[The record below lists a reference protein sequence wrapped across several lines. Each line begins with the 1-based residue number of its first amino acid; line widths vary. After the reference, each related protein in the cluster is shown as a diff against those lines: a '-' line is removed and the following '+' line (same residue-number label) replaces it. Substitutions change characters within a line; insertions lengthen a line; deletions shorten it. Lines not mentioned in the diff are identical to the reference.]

1 MRVAILFDAAATSA
15 DAAPDVSGVLEAVEA
30 VDGALRLHGNEP
42 VRVAVESVD
51 DRAWRDALAGC
62 DVVFNLCENVAGVG
76 AAEVEIA
83 RAVERMGLRMTGSGA
98 AALELCRHKD
108 RANAR
113 LLEDGLPVPE
123 WSGIDADG
131 VRDWHT
137 WPAIV
142 KPAAED
148 ASVGI
153 TQRSFASD
161 PASLADAI
169 EDAASYAPLLVQRFI
184 DGRELNVGIV
194 GRSVLPIAEIDFS
207 DMPADAWHAV
217 TYAAKWEYGSAEDAG
232 THPRCP
238 ANITEELSVRAMQI
252 AIDAVEALGVTGYAR
267 VDLRVDDDGGVWVVD
282 VNPNPDLAPSAGLA
296 RMGRAAGWA
305 YDELVARIVEAAFDQ
320 TEQDTATAHEL
331 SVRGDERVAV
341 GTSPGPLHGRQL
353 MTDDPER
360 SPDADVVLAPVGKKH
375 LDAIYTLLESTRVF
389 RAEEIGV
396 AIEVIESYLEN
407 PGQDYDVVGAFT
419 RDGSLLGYACW
430 GPTPCTVG
438 TFDLYWI
445 AVSPDAQGRGIGRLI
460 MQEVERRLA
469 RANARLVL
477 IETSSTEP
485 YAPTR
490 AFYRSLGYQE
500 IARVPDFYLDGD
512 DRVILARRLDRPTA
526 ERDTRES

>member
-1 MRVAILFDAAATSA
+1 MRVALLYDAAAKRP

-30 VDGALRLHGNEP
+30 VDGALRLHGHEP
-42 VRVAVESVD
+42 VHVLVPAVD
-51 DRAWRDALAGC
+51 DEGWAAAIRRC
-62 DVVFNLCENVAGVG
+62 DVVFNLCENVGGVG
-76 AAEVEIA
+76 AAEVAVA
-83 RAVERMGLRMTGSGA
+83 RIVERSGVPMTGSGA
-98 AALELCRHKD
+98 AALELCRQKD

-113 LLEDGLPVPE
+113 LHALGVPVPE
-123 WSGIDADG
+123 WSGVDGGAAADW
-131 VRDWHT
+131 RRF
-137 WPAIV
+137 PAIV

-153 TQRSFASD
+153 TQRSFATD
-161 PASLADAI
+161 EASLADAI
-169 EDAASYAPLLVQRFI
+169 AGAAAYAPLLVQRYI

-194 GRSVLPIAEIDFS
+194 GHSLLPIAEIDFS
-207 DMPADAWHAV
+207 DMPADAWRAV
-217 TYAAKWEYGSAEDAG
+217 TYAAKWEYGSAEDIG

-238 ANITEELSVRAMQI
+238 ADIPEALAVRAMKI
-252 AIDAVEALGVTGYAR
+252 AIDAVEALGVAGYAR
-267 VDLRVDDDGGVWVVD
+267 VDLRVDESERVWVVD

-305 YDELVARIVEAAFDQ
+305 YDELVSRILEAAMI
-320 TEQDTATAHEL
+320 AHREGEAA
-331 SVRGDERVAV
+331 RRDRERA
-341 GTSPGPLHGRQL
+341 SRA
-353 MTDDPER
+353 DA
-360 SPDADVVLAPVGKKH
+360 SADVRLGRVERRHV
-375 LDAIYTLLESTRVF
+375 DAIWALLEATKVF
-389 RAEEIGV
+389 REEEIGV
-396 AIEVIESYLEN
+396 ALEVIESYLEN

-430 GPTPCTVG
+430 GPTPCTLG

-445 AVSPDAQGRGIGRLI
+445 AVSPDAQGRGIGKLI

-512 DRVILARRLDRPTA
+512 DRVILARRLDGRSA
-526 ERDTRES
+526 ERNTARES

>member
-1 MRVAILFDAAATSA
+1 MKVAILFDAAATRPGA
-15 DAAPDVSGVLEAVEA
+15 TPDVSGVLEAVEA
-30 VDGALRLHGNEP
+30 VDGALRLHDNEP
-42 VRVAVESVD
+42 VRVAVESLD
-51 DRAWRDALAGC
+51 DAAWREAVRSC
-62 DVVFNLCENVAGVG
+62 DVVFNLCENVGGVS
-76 AAEVEIA
+76 AAEVAVA
-83 RAVERMGLRMTGSGA
+83 RALEQTGIRMTGSGA
-98 AALELCRHKD
+98 DALELCRNKD

-113 LLEDGLPVPE
+113 LHADGVPVPE
-123 WSGIDADG
+123 WSGIGADG
-131 VRDWHT
+131 ARDWQT

-161 PASLADAI
+161 AASLADAI
-169 EDAASYAPLLVQRFI
+169 AGAAPYAPLLVQRYI

-207 DMPADAWHAV
+207 DMPADAWRAV
-217 TYAAKWEYGSAEDAG
+217 TYAAKWEYGSAEDIG

-238 ANITEELSVRAMQI
+238 ADISEELSVRAMQI

-267 VDLRVDDDGGVWVVD
+267 VDLRVDDEGGVWVVD

-305 YDELVARIVEAAFDQ
+305 YDELVARIVEAASD
-320 TEQDTATAHEL
+320 EGIPDSGSPLPDDVATVSASGPETGNGNPET
-331 SVRGDERVAV
+331 GDVEIGAV
-341 GTSPGPLHGRQL
+341 T
-353 MTDDPER
+353 
-360 SPDADVVLAPVGKKH
+360 KKH
-375 LDAIYTLLESTRVF
+375 VNAIYSLLESTRVF
-389 RAEEIGV
+389 RAEELAV

-430 GPTPCTVG
+430 GPTPCTAD
-438 TFDLYWI
+438 TWDLYWI
-445 AVSPDAQGRGIGRLI
+445 AVSADAQGRGIGRLI

-500 IARVPDFYLDGD
+500 VARVPDFYLDGD
-512 DRVILARRLDRPTA
+512 DRVILARRLDERSA
-526 ERDTRES
+526 ERSTSRES